1 MRAQAEKSA
10 MGLVSNVPIAP
21 GLEPKS
27 TTRVLLLNYGLNSLN
42 LLSID
47 RHQTLKKQKIF
58 YECTILPMAIFLGL
72 GFFFGS
78 NFISQ
83 INQM

>member
-10 MGLVSNVPIAP
+10 MGLVSNVPTEP

-27 TTRVLLLNYGLNSLN
+27 TTTVLLLNYGLNSLN

-47 RHQTLKKQKIF
+47 RHQTLKKEKKF
-58 YECTILPMAIFLGL
+58 YECTVLPMAIFLMVGIFL
-72 GFFFGS
+72 GV
-78 NFISQ
+78 
-83 INQM
+83 